1 MHLIIYLLV
10 STHDEDVHSSPANTT
25 DAWLRSGPGGKIIR
39 ADRER
44 GARGFRMRWALGMDP
59 VSKSLSTPPTM

>member
-10 STHDEDVHSSPANTT
+10 SSHDEDVHSSPANTT
-25 DAWLRSGPGGKIIR
+25 DAWVGSGLGGKRIR

-44 GARGFRMRWALGMDP
+44 DARGFRMRWVLGMDP
-59 VSKSLSTPPTM
+59 VSKRLSKSTTM